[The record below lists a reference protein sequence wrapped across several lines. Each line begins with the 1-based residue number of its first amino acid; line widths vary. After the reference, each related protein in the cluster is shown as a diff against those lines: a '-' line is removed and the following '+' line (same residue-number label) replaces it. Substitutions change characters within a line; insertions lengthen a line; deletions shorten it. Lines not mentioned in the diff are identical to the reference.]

1 MHLELSVP
9 GRPAGR
15 LREDLSEGVSLK
27 LDPDKYGASL
37 MRSRKIKMMMH
48 ERPREKPLSREDMT
62 KLDGSQIPAGRRLLP
77 VAQQHRQSTGPAL

>member
-1 MHLELSVP
+1 MYPELSVP
-9 GRPAGR
+9 GRPPGR

-37 MRSRKIKMMMH
+37 MRSRKIKKKMH

-62 KLDGSQIPAGRRLLP
+62 KLDGSQTPAGTRLLP
-77 VAQQHRQSTGPAL
+77 AAQQHRQSTGPVL